1 MATQPIENLKQPLM
15 QSIVREQPETNMEG
29 NVTNTSV
36 VKNLLDAMRDLN
48 FNDLV
53 NTFANMS
60 ATQSPVETKRES
72 TEGLMAEVKTPPTP
86 KEVQESQ
93 ESQKV
98 VPQDEFIAPDAP
110 TPTSDAMKMNQ
121 VYRPPTAVEENT
133 NTGLMTAV

>member
-36 VKNLLDAMRDLN
+36 VKNLLDAMKDLN

-93 ESQKV
+93 EV
-98 VPQDEFIAPDAP
+98 TPQAEFIAPDAP

>member
-1 MATQPIENLKQPLM
+1 M
-15 QSIVREQPETNMEG
+15 QSIVRQQPETNMEG
-29 NVTNTSV
+29 NVTNASV
-36 VKNLLDAMRDLN
+36 VKNLLDAMKDLN

-53 NTFANMS
+53 NTFADMS
-60 ATQSPVETKRES
+60 AVQSPVKTDTEV
-72 TEGLMAEVKTPPTP
+72 TEGLMKEVKTPPTP

>member
-93 ESQKV
+93 KV